1 MIPPEAA
8 VFLVCPAWTLKA
20 KRKPADTTLSI
31 VTAGFLM

>member
-8 VFLVCPAWTLKA
+8 VFVRPAWTLKA

-31 VTAGFLM
+31 VSAGFLM